1 MAANVMIEINQ
12 DEVQAL
18 LHEVGQTVCAELAQA
33 AADRC
38 GAQADVY
45 NAGSRTVA
53 SVYTTNG
60 DGYEILEALQ

>member
-1 MAANVMIEINQ
+1 MANVTIEINQ

-18 LHEVGQTVCAELAQA
+18 LHETGQTVCFELAQA

>member
-1 MAANVMIEINQ
+1 MANVMIEINEG
-12 DEVQAL
+12 EVQAL
-18 LHEVGQTVCAELAQA
+18 LHEVGQTVCFELAQA

-45 NAGSRTVA
+45 DAGSRTVA

>member
-1 MAANVMIEINQ
+1 MADVMIEINEG
-12 DEVQAL
+12 EVQAL
-18 LHEVGQTVCAELAQA
+18 LHEVGQTVCFELAQA

-45 NAGSRTVA
+45 DAGSRTIA
-53 SVYTTNG
+53 SVYATCG

>member
-1 MAANVMIEINQ
+1 MANVLIELNE
-12 DEVQAL
+12 DGVREL
-18 LHEVGQTVCAELAQA
+18 LRECGQTVCAELAQA